1 MKIDFF
7 SDITENF
14 KIDLNYPTVDRFMVR
29 VLWFHFVAF
38 VILAIANSFFKLA
51 EFAPSPFGW
60 RVISSQAAILTILLA
75 FVATIAPTLLIDK
88 IKNHYVWR
96 ILITCSLVLYSYIFV
111 FISGGAIEMHFHFF
125 IVAALLVMYA
135 DWRLGW
141 IVLVITG
148 IHHGVLNY
156 FEPGWVY
163 FYGRNDFAVL
173 THAIWVFVAV
183 LFTTT
188 LCKIAI
194 KNVKTLLSAKN
205 DLSIRVDE
213 RTKELVKAKNHL
225 EFLVADSSSKIQKL
239 NEGLKKEVES
249 HTSDLNTK
257 VSELQNV
264 NSMMIVRELKMLE
277 LKDEIEILK
286 RKTIT

>member
-29 VLWFHFVAF
+29 VLWWHFVAF
-38 VILAIANSFFKLA
+38 VILAIANSVFKLA
-51 EFAPSPFGW
+51 EYAPSPFAW
-60 RVISSQAAILTILLA
+60 RVISSQAAMLTILLA

-96 ILITCSLVLYSYIFV
+96 ILITCSLILYSYIFV

-125 IVAALLVMYA
+125 IVPALLVMYA

-141 IVLVITG
+141 IVLVLTG
-148 IHHGVLNY
+148 VHHGVLNY

-163 FYGRNDFAVL
+163 FYGRNDFAVF
-173 THAIWVFVAV
+173 THAIWVFVAI
-183 LFTTT
+183 LFTTM
-188 LCKIAI
+188 LCRISI
-194 KNVKTLLSAKN
+194 KNVETLLSAKN
-205 DLSIRVDE
+205 SLSLKVDE
-213 RTKELVKAKNHL
+213 RTKELVEARKNL
-225 EFLVADSSSKIQKL
+225 EVRAT
-239 NEGLKKEVES
+239 ES
-249 HTSDLNTK
+249 ASDLHAK
-257 VSELQNV
+257 VAELKNV
-264 NSMMIVRELKMLE
+264 HSMMIVRELKMLE

-286 RKTIT
+286 KKTIT